1 MWRRAR
7 PGELEKRRQE
17 REELLKSVSKKEA
30 SEEQQR
36 QIAAAGQEIL
46 DRQGDVVNKFLQIAE
61 RKVSVLD
68 DYGDERMHL
77 LPKEIDECIGKLA
90 TREGS
95 RAGLV
100 ILYSKRYQPVAG
112 LRSSLNS
119 NSVPTAYLPWT
130 WIRSRLRE
138 LFIEYHE
145 LQKKKVRDI
154 NEINLLSGAEFESYI
169 ARMLQRCGWDVSGTP
184 TTGDQGAD
192 LIASKG
198 DRKIAF
204 QVKRYTSNVGNAA
217 VQEIVGAVR
226 FYGAKEGCV
235 VTNSSFTPSARSL
248 AQKNNV
254 RLLEGSNLDEIEA
267 L

>member
-1 MWRRAR
+1 MWRRAL

-17 REELLKSVSKKEA
+17 REELLKSVPKKEA
-30 SEEQQR
+30 PEEQQR
-36 QIAAAGQEIL
+36 QIAVTGQQIL
-46 DRQGDVVNKFLQIAE
+46 DRHSDIAHKFLEIAE

-77 LPKEIDECIGKLA
+77 LSKEIDECMGKLA

-100 ILYSKRYQPVAG
+100 NLYSKLY
-112 LRSSLNS
+112 LNS
-119 NSVPTAYLPWT
+119 NSVPTAYVPWR

-145 LQKKKVRDI
+145 LQRKKVRAI
-154 NEINLLSGAEFESYI
+154 NEINLLSGTEFETYV

-226 FYGAKEGCV
+226 FYGANEGCV

-254 RLLEGSNLDEIEA
+254 RLIEGSNLDELEA